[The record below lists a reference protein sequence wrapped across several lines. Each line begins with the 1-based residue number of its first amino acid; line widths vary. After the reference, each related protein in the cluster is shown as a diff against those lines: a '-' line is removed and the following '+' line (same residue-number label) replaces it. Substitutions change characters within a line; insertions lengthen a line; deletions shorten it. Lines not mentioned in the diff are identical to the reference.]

1 MDQKPNTYSVVKKKQ
16 DIFQQSAAWGQK
28 TFKERSTLIKSAA
41 FDCANKLTLQYFYRI
56 IKMQNGS
63 LSSLSCPTSC
73 DELFL
78 LKSMFYINDVKSF
91 QVADGS
97 INIVAYWG

>member
-1 MDQKPNTYSVVKKKQ
+1 
-16 DIFQQSAAWGQK
+16 
-28 TFKERSTLIKSAA
+28 
-41 FDCANKLTLQYFYRI
+41 
-56 IKMQNGS
+56 MQNGS
-63 LSSLSCPTSC
+63 LSSLSYPTSW

>member
-1 MDQKPNTYSVVKKKQ
+1 MAPEVPFLVQHP
-16 DIFQQSAAWGQK
+16 
-28 TFKERSTLIKSAA
+28 
-41 FDCANKLTLQYFYRI
+41 
-56 IKMQNGS
+56 
-63 LSSLSCPTSC
+63 

-78 LKSMFYINDVKSF
+78 LKSMFYITDVKSF